1 MKKSIKTIAASV
13 ASVASVL
20 AIAIAGTMLLPREV
34 QVQRSVFIKAEPAA
48 ILALAASNAGYQKFN
63 PYIGT
68 DPSLT
73 IALMGPETG
82 VGSAFSFTASDVSGT
97 QTVAAVS
104 ATRVDYQLDL
114 GYMGQPKQSIEAIS
128 EGDGTKVIWTL
139 NADMG
144 FNPIGR
150 VMGLFMDNMQGPVF
164 ETGLGKLKAVA
175 QG

>member
-1 MKKSIKTIAASV
+1 MNKTIKTIAGSTA
-13 ASVASVL
+13 AAL
-20 AIAIAGTMLLPREV
+20 ALAVAGTMLLPREV
-34 QVQRSVFIKAEPAA
+34 QVVRSALIKAEPAT

-68 DPSLT
+68 DPSLK
-73 IALMGPETG
+73 IELSGPTTG
-82 VGSAFSFTASDVSGT
+82 VGSAFAFTASDVSGT

-104 ATRVDYQLDL
+104 DARVDYQLDL
-114 GYMGQPKQSIEAIS
+114 GYMGQPKQSIEAVI
-128 EGDGTKVIWTL
+128 EGDATKVTWTM

-150 VMGLFMDNMQGPVF
+150 IMGLFMDDMQGPVF
-164 ETGLGKLKAVA
+164 ETGLGKLKQVA

>member
-1 MKKSIKTIAASV
+1 MKKSIKTIAGSV
-13 ASVASVL
+13 AAVL
-20 AIAIAGTMLLPREV
+20 ALAVAGTMLLPREV

-48 ILALAASNAGYQKFN
+48 ILALAASNSGYQKFN

-68 DPSLT
+68 DPSLA
-73 IALMGPETG
+73 IELMGPETG
-82 VGSAFSFTASDVSGT
+82 VGSAFRFTASDVAGT

-104 ATRVDYQLDL
+104 ATRVNYDLDL
-114 GYMGQPKQSIEAIS
+114 GYMGQPKQSIEAVS
-128 EGDGTKVIWTL
+128 EGDGTKVTWTL

-150 VMGLFMDNMQGPVF
+150 VMGLFMEDMQGPVF